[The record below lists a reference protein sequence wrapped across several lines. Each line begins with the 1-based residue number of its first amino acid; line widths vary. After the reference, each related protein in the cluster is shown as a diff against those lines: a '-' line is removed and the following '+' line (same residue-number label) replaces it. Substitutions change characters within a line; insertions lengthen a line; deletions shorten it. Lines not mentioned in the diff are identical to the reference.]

1 MDNILILD
9 TSFAS
14 MNKGDD
20 IIMECVREELKPFME
35 KMYELNLPTHIAPF
49 HWYQVLRDST
59 YVKMFRNCKYKFV
72 GGSNLLIPRLLTHF
86 PQWNIN
92 ILNYQPMK
100 GCILVG
106 VGAGQGAEG
115 PIDWYSK
122 YIYTH
127 LLNREYFHSMRDERS
142 KLYAER
148 LGLKAL
154 NTGCVTMWK
163 LTPDFCKTI
172 PIHKSDKVVL
182 TLKSKPSPDP
192 KDQELINI
200 LLRNYNEVHFWPQS
214 IYDFNYFQGFNDINT
229 IHVLPPS
236 LNAYD
241 DYLSANETDYVG
253 IRLHGGVYAMR
264 HKRRAIIIAIDE
276 RARAINE
283 MNHLNCIEKE
293 NLEDLEGM
301 INSNLPTVV
310 KMDYETINKWKSQF
324 IEYDV

>member
-1 MDNILILD
+1 MENLLVLD

-20 IIMECVREELKPFME
+20 IIMECVREEIKPFME

-72 GGSNLLIPRLLTHF
+72 GGSNLLIPHLLTHF

-92 ILNYQPMK
+92 LFNYQPMK

-115 PIDWYSK
+115 SIDWYSK

-127 LLNREYFHSMRDERS
+127 MLNREYYHSMRDERS

-163 LTPDFCKTI
+163 LTPEFCKTI
-172 PIHKSDKVVL
+172 PTQKSNKVVF
-182 TLKSKPSPDP
+182 TLKSKPVQDP
-192 KDQELINI
+192 LDQKLINI
-200 LLRNYNEVHFWPQS
+200 LLRNYNEVFFWPQS
-214 IYDFNYFQGFNDINT
+214 IYDYDYFHGFKEINT
-229 IHVLPPS
+229 INVIQPTKQ
-236 LNAYD
+236 AYD
-241 DYLSANETDYVG
+241 NYLTSNDTDYVG

-283 MNHLNCIEKE
+283 KNHLNCIEKD

-301 INSNLPTVV
+301 INSNLPTEV

-324 IEYDV
+324 REYDV